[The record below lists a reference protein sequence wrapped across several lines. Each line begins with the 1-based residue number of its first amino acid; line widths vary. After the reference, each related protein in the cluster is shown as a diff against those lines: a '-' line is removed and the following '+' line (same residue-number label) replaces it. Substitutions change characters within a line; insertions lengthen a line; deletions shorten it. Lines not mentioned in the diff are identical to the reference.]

1 MSTKPI
7 AVRPLGDDE
16 KLLREKFYQAIV
28 SQNDLLDKWGERLL
42 TLELAVPSLYA
53 AVLKLVAGADATMT
67 VNTAL
72 YVTFGFWLLAL
83 ALTLFALFPK
93 KWKVDPTILKQDPTR
108 MAQDGL
114 GIEDFFE
121 KSAQHKRG
129 LLIAASLLFFVGV
142 FSAIFTL

>member
-67 VNTAL
+67 VNAAL